1 MRSSRPLILTIIILL
16 FSSLTELQ
24 AQLLDRDGDGVS
36 DLWQGLHQLPTINP
50 DQDSDGDGTTD
61 ADEAIAGT
69 DPFNADSQFTVTD
82 FEILP
87 IDPTSLRTRVTFDA
101 IAGKS
106 YLLQESTL
114 AAKDNWT
121 GIGLPIQ
128 PQVSGPFEFETKLS
142 LPLDRHFQRI
152 LVEDI
157 DQDGDGISA
166 SDELTIGT
174 SDKNPNTGGGEGLTD
189 FDAALDW
196 LSDKTPGTAPTGTP
210 DNLSEVD
217 VAWIRQ
223 PIGTTTPALL
233 ATAVGTGGWHQLS
246 TWSVSAA
253 GVPVEEMTSPPIE
266 GFDPQLITLPMEG
279 NPASNPHRFVSGR
292 LRVDGNL
299 WLSSR
304 SADGSGNLRHHR
316 SVGYGSNAGVDVTAY
331 RLAQRPLRAMGETVA
346 YQVVTPLIYIPE
358 GKLVPSLRI
367 VSWRVEAA
375 SGELSAIG
383 DSGELSN
390 LGLPL
395 DVATARLN
403 IAHLRGDQFQ
413 LTYRNTSNN
422 QAHFTFF
429 VSTSGT
435 FTDGGRNS
443 GFSDIRGSGRETL
456 PQQANAIGGLASNGY
471 FTATREPSGD
481 LSMQVWDLQADDD
494 GDHELS
500 LLSDDSVDLL
510 PQTNGISLP
519 NPGLSNGFDE
529 NARAGEQVGEALA
542 VGDFNGDG
550 YPDLAVGAPGHD
562 LSGAA
567 NTGAV
572 YILQGNSN
580 GLTGRGYEQ
589 VWTQAS
595 EGVPLSAEAGDRFG
609 TTLAAGDFNGD
620 DIDDLAIGVPF
631 EEVSDVSAAG
641 AVLVLYGT
649 PFGLSSD
656 NARNFTQTFGGL
668 SSEPF
673 DYFGWALTAGDY
685 NNDGHD
691 DLAIG
696 ILNETVGDV
705 ENAGAVMVLNGSSA
719 RLQTGNR
726 QYIHQDLLNTWNAA
740 EVGDGFGRAL
750 ATGDFD
756 NDSFDDLAVGISREM
771 VRGNPGAGAVQVF
784 YGSNDGLD
792 QDIFVSQAGFSGGE
806 DIRGATETNDY
817 FGESLAA
824 GDFNGDGTDD
834 LAIGVPGEDIGTI
847 VDGGAVNV
855 LYGIGLFNFG
865 LSDFNNLL
873 ITEEDFNPVGG
884 SLGGVATAGD
894 RFGHALTTGDFNDD
908 GLADLVVG
916 TPFNEAFEDTPNT
929 GLLYTILGSN
939 DGLTSTGNRQVTFN
953 RSLTHLDGNS
963 YALEGE
969 NESNDQFGSTL
980 ITGDFDS
987 DGQDDLIVGIS
998 DKDYADD
1005 TLGSGAIQIIPGS
1018 ASDLFNYGEDEQ
1030 WFVRLPE
1037 PSRARVTD
1045 LAREDALGPG
1055 WGKLYGKDE
1064 HLEERHAAS
1073 VTKCMTLLLAVEA
1086 LENGQ
1091 TELTRMVGVSEL
1103 AGTNKGS
1110 RLLTY
1115 NDFGSE
1121 IKDDNG
1127 DPIYFIQP
1135 GDLMPLRLLI
1145 AAMMNESCNRSSI
1158 AIAQHIAEVVTGDP
1172 DRFIIMMNDKAAEL
1186 EMHDTVFGQP
1196 AGGMVTRPQDLI
1208 TLLLEGSKHPQF
1220 VEFGGIARYGEE
1232 APHDALCGTWNTG
1245 DPKCNGPFSKFNT
1258 IGNYPGRQMW
1268 KGGNIGFWWS
1278 GDEAIDVPPRPP
1290 GIPYSTASA
1299 VGIAKRAGRDIA
1311 IAILQ
1316 TNNANRTE
1324 DSQKLF
1330 DYGFRKLFTPDLRG
1344 STEYPESGGLVGAE
1358 DQVRVKNFALDRI
1371 TADSAVTAIIDDFEN
1386 IQIDIWALD
1395 PAARSI
1401 SQRGR
1406 ATRTYNLQDGTR
1418 AAAPNVIALAA
1429 LPTTEA
1435 ISDVLTVNL
1444 DGSHLN
1450 LDLWRIGEEP

>member
-1 MRSSRPLILTIIILL
+1 MRGIQPLTLTIATLSF
-16 FSSLTELQ
+16 FSITELQ

-36 DLWQGLHQLPTINP
+36 DLWQGLYKLPTINP
-50 DQDSDGDGTTD
+50 DQDSDGDGTPD

-69 DPFNADSQFTVTD
+69 DPFSATSQFTVTD
-82 FEILP
+82 FEILL
-87 IDPTSLRTRVTFDA
+87 IDPTSLHTQVTFDA

-106 YLLQESTL
+106 YRLQESTL
-114 AAKDNWT
+114 AAKENWT
-121 GIGLPIQ
+121 DIGFPFLPQI
-128 PQVSGPFEFETKLS
+128 SGPTEFEAKLS
-142 LPLDRHFQRI
+142 LPLDQHFQRI
-152 LVEDI
+152 LVADI
-157 DQDGDGISA
+157 DEDEDGLSA
-166 SDELTIGT
+166 ADELTIGT
-174 SDKNPNTGGGEGLTD
+174 SDKDPNTGGGEGRTD
-189 FDAALDW
+189 LDAALDW
-196 LSDKTPGTAPTGTP
+196 LSDKTPGTAPTGTA

-223 PIGTTTPALL
+223 PFGTTTPALL

-246 TWSVSAA
+246 TWSVSEA
-253 GVPVEEMTSPPIE
+253 GVPVEITTSSPIE
-266 GFDPQLITLPMEG
+266 GFDPQLVTLPIEG
-279 NPASNPHRFVSGR
+279 NPASSPHRFVSGR

-304 SADGSGNLRHHR
+304 SANDAGTLRHHR
-316 SVGYGSNAGVDVTAY
+316 SVGFGSNAGVDATAY
-331 RLAQRPLRAMGETVA
+331 CLTQRPLRAMGETVA
-346 YQVVTPLIYIPE
+346 HQVVTPLIYLPT
-358 GKLVPSLRI
+358 GKIVPSLRVI
-367 VSWRVEAA
+367 SWRVEAA
-375 SGELSAIG
+375 SGELSALG
-383 DSGELSN
+383 DSGELSG
-390 LGLPL
+390 LGLPT
-395 DVATARLN
+395 DAATARLG
-403 IAHLRGDQFQ
+403 IAHLSGDQFQ
-413 LTYRNTSNN
+413 LTYRNASGN
-422 QAHFTFF
+422 QAHYSFF
-429 VSTSGT
+429 LSSSGT
-435 FTDGGRNS
+435 FTSGGVNS
-443 GFSDIRGSGRETL
+443 DFADIRGSGLETL

-471 FTATREPSGD
+471 FTATRDTEGD

-494 GDHELS
+494 GDHALS

-510 PQTNGISLP
+510 PQTNGIFLP

-550 YPDLAVGAPGHD
+550 FPDLAIGAPGYD
-562 LSGAA
+562 LSDTD

-572 YILQGNSN
+572 FILHGDSH

-595 EGVPLSAEAGDRFG
+595 DGVPLSSEAGDRFG
-609 TTLAAGDFNGD
+609 TSLAAGDFNGD
-620 DIDDLAIGVPF
+620 GNDDLAIGLPY
-631 EEVSDVSAAG
+631 EEVSGVTAAG

-649 PFGLSSD
+649 PFGLTSD

-668 SSEPF
+668 SSESF

-696 ILNETVGDV
+696 ILNETVGNVD
-705 ENAGAVMVLNGSSA
+705 NAGAVMVLHGSSS

-726 QYIHQDLLNTWNAA
+726 QYIHQDQPNTWNSA

-771 VRGNPGAGAVQVF
+771 VSSQPGAGAVHVF
-784 YGSNDGLD
+784 YGSSDSLD

-834 LAIGVPGEDIGTI
+834 LAIGVPGEDIGT
-847 VDGGAVNV
+847 VADGGAVNV

-873 ITEEDFNPVGG
+873 ITQETFNPVGG
-884 SLGGVATAGD
+884 SLGEVASAGD
-894 RFGHALTTGDFNDD
+894 RFGHALATGDFNGDS
-908 GLADLVVG
+908 LADLVVG
-916 TPFNEAFEDTPNT
+916 TPFKEQLNDASNT
-929 GLLYTILGSN
+929 GLVYTILGSN
-939 DGLTSTGNRQVTFN
+939 DGLTDSGSRKVTFN
-953 RSLTHLDGNS
+953 RSRTDSEGNS
-963 YALEGE
+963 YALEGDRE
-969 NESNDQFGSTL
+969 PNDQFGSTL
-980 ITGDFDS
+980 ITGDFGA
-987 DGQDDLIVGIS
+987 DGQDDLIVGIP
-998 DKDYADD
+998 DKDYAED

-1037 PSRARVTD
+1037 PSRARVSD
-1045 LAREDALGPG
+1045 LAREGALGPG

-1073 VTKCMTLLLAVEA
+1073 VTKCMTLLLTVEA
-1086 LENGQ
+1086 LENGH
-1091 TELTRMVGVSEL
+1091 TALTRMVGVSEL
-1103 AGTNKGS
+1103 AGTTKGS

-1115 NDFGSE
+1115 NAFGSE

-1135 GDLMPLRLLI
+1135 GDIMPLRLLI
-1145 AAMMNESCNRSSI
+1145 AAMMNESCNRSST

-1186 EMHDTVFGQP
+1186 EMHDTVFGHP

-1220 VEFGGIARYGEE
+1220 VEFGGIERYGEE
-1232 APHDALCGTWNTG
+1232 PPHDALCGTWNTG

-1268 KGGNIGFWWS
+1268 KGGNTGFWWS
-1278 GDEAIDVPPRPP
+1278 GDEALDVPTRPS

-1299 VGIAKRAGRDIA
+1299 VGISERAGREVA

-1316 TNNANRTE
+1316 TNNTNRTE

-1344 STEYPESGGLVGAE
+1344 STEYPESGGIVGSE

-1371 TADSAVTAIIDDFEN
+1371 TAESAVTVIIDDFEN
-1386 IQIDIWALD
+1386 IQVDIWALD
-1395 PAARSI
+1395 SADRSI

-1418 AAAPNVIALAA
+1418 AATPTVIALAT
-1429 LPTTEA
+1429 LPTTAA
-1435 ISDVLTVNL
+1435 IRDVLTANL